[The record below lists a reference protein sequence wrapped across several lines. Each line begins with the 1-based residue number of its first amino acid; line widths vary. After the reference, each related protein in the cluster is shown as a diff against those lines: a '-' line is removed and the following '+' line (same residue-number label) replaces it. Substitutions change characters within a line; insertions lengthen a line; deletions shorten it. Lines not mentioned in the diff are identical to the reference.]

1 MEQLWDIK
9 DAAGW
14 LEHCG
19 YEEMFSAELNCCRR
33 LFIMAFS
40 VTKSVTI
47 AWTCSSNMHLT

>member
-14 LEHCG
+14 LEHCS